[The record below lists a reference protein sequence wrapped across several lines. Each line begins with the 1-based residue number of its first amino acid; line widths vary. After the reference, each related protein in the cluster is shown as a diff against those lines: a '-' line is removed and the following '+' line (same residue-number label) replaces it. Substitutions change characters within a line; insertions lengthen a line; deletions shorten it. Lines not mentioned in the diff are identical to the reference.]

1 MENVRK
7 VAQEIKAKLD
17 EGNYSFITMD
27 YSELRSIYRRVA
39 GDEARLSKSFREEF
53 QEVLSDYSI
62 KVFPSME
69 DSGEAVR
76 FFRSGTMLWE
86 IVHNLRYPD
95 NTSDIRLAALIKK
108 VKENPTLLE
117 INIIPR

>member
-7 VAQEIKAKLD
+7 VAQQIKAKLD
-17 EGNYSFITMD
+17 EGNYSFRTID
-27 YSELRSIYRRVA
+27 YSELLSIYRAVA
-39 GDEARLSKSFREEF
+39 GDGAKLSKGFREEF
-53 QEVLSDYSI
+53 QEVLSDYNI
-62 KVFPSME
+62 KVFPSIE

-95 NTSDIRLAALIKK
+95 NTSDMRLASLIKK
-108 VKENPTLLE
+108 VKENPALLE
-117 INIIPR
+117 INIMQT